1 MKISLKVSILIFSVM
16 IMPSKEV
23 YAFFPIPIPLIG
35 TDIPNNATDLIE
47 NINAT
52 AEVVEEEAQNVQKT
66 IESAKSGQ
74 FGLLP
79 IESFKSTLNSINIDR
94 IVPEIELPEGLAKN
108 INNSE
113 KATQS
118 VKNTYIGTFTE
129 GGDHMQ
135 EAKINNLKRTELMH
149 MNIAALYAHALAI
162 RVNLAKE
169 REMPET
175 ELKQE
180 NTREILQA
188 NRAVEDKILKRWNE
202 ILFMEAQIAEY
213 KSTKKLAGTVLTPE
227 QAEDRGVNSGA
238 DVKSDEEEASEAKE
252 GEKNDE

>member
-1 MKISLKVSILIFSVM
+1 MRISLKISIFVFSVM
-16 IMPSKEV
+16 LILSKKV
-23 YAFFPIPIPLIG
+23 CAFFPIPIPLIG
-35 TDIPNNATDLIE
+35 TDIPNNAVDLME
-47 NINAT
+47 NITTT

-118 VKNTYIGTFTE
+118 IKNTYIGAFTE

-149 MNIAALYAHALAI
+149 MNIAAMYAHALAT

-169 REMPET
+169 REMPAT
-175 ELKQE
+175 ELTQE

-213 KSTKKLAGTVLTPE
+213 KSTKKLAGTVLTAE
-227 QAEDRGVNSGA
+227 QAEERGVNPGE
-238 DVKSDEEEASEAKE
+238 DVKSDDEEETKSEE
-252 GEKNDE
+252 GEQKDE